1 MLSADEREELPAG
14 PAEVSDFWNEV
25 SGHALFNLAIP
36 RSVHM
41 LSVRLDSIARQFRQ
55 TKGMN
60 YEGAIRSLQDT
71 AVVMAE
77 LQPRQS
83 DVQKTQAGLV
93 ESLLEFRQQT
103 EKNLAHVT
111 VRLAEITD
119 KLDGWIGFVDRLPK
133 RPPQ

>member
-1 MLSADEREELPAG
+1 
-14 PAEVSDFWNEV
+14 
-25 SGHALFNLAIP
+25 
-36 RSVHM
+36 
-41 LSVRLDSIARQFRQ
+41 
-55 TKGMN
+55 MN
-60 YEGAIRSLQDT
+60 YDEAIRSLQDT

-77 LQPRQS
+77 IQRRQS
-83 DVQKTQAGLV
+83 DVQKTQVGLV

-119 KLDGWIGFVDRLPK
+119 KLDGLIGFVDRLPK

>member
-1 MLSADEREELPAG
+1 
-14 PAEVSDFWNEV
+14 
-25 SGHALFNLAIP
+25 
-36 RSVHM
+36 
-41 LSVRLDSIARQFRQ
+41 
-55 TKGMN
+55 MN
-60 YEGAIRSLQDT
+60 YDEAIRSLQDT

-77 LQPRQS
+77 IQRRQS

-103 EKNLAHVT
+103 EKNLAHVA

-119 KLDGWIGFVDRLPK
+119 KLDGLIGFVDRLPK